1 LINLAKKTIPW
12 RGTIMGSKDKGKKE
26 PKKAKKDMKKPGT
39 IPIFEQLAE
48 VEVVKKKRK
57 EEFPE

>member
-1 LINLAKKTIPW
+1 
-12 RGTIMGSKDKGKKE
+12 MGSKDKGKKE

>member
-1 LINLAKKTIPW
+1 
-12 RGTIMGSKDKGKKE
+12 MGSKDKGRKETKK
-26 PKKAKKDMKKPGT
+26 PKKDLKKPIT
-39 IPIFEQLAE
+39 PSLFEPTAE

>member
-1 LINLAKKTIPW
+1 
-12 RGTIMGSKDKGKKE
+12 MGSKDKGKKE
-26 PKKAKKDMKKPGT
+26 PKKPKKESKKPLVT
-39 IPIFEQLAE
+39 PIFEQSPD